1 MKTFTLTAIIA
12 ITLTLTTTSGAPQ
25 GAGTGINLRLTDI
38 VREMRDKGEVERQVA
53 CIVGQGR
60 CNERGRQLKDYI
72 PSLSTG
78 GRCFRCTRNEERK
91 LKLIVSTL
99 QTRYPACW
107 HVVVAVLE
115 RKVSPVPRAR
125 GCA

>member
-1 MKTFTLTAIIA
+1 MKTLTITTLLT
-12 ITLTLTTTSGAPQ
+12 ITMTLTTTLASPQ
-25 GAGTGINLRLTDI
+25 RPGTGINLRLSDI
-38 VREMRDKGEVERQVA
+38 VREMRDKSEVERQVA

-60 CNERGRQLKDYI
+60 CNERGRQLKNFI

-78 GRCFRCTRNEERK
+78 VRCFRCSRDEERK

-99 QTRYPACW
+99 QTRYPVCW
-107 HVVVAVLE
+107 HVIVSVLE
-115 RKVSPVPRAR
+115 RKMSPAPRVR